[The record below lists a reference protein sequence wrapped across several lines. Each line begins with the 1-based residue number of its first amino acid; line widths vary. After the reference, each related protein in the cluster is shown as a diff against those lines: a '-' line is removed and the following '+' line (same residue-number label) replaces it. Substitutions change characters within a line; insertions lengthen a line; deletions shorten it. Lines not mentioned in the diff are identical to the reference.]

1 MQCWNFSRSRIHV
14 VFLLF
19 LTASVPFRA
28 PAEKCQVTRSILPSI
43 KERSQNY
50 DVTNLVNEVRKC
62 RSEYS
67 AAEMAQL
74 DQYYKQGKIAE
85 AQHQLGRLESAAQ
98 YRNVSKDVARVEQL
112 MREGGGQADIKRL
125 QAALAVGKKNQGA
138 ATKNCQPVDLRKH
151 FGPPRNQDSIGWCYA
166 FVAADLVSFKSGF
179 RVSAMDMAVNYYPE
193 RASSTERFLLKKGE
207 THQDV
212 MGGIPAKAIEQL
224 RGKGFCRE
232 KDSPSEFYGNRD
244 LKGFVDLLEK
254 ASDKSKVDYLYT
266 KVTASS
272 LDTDCDQKPHTTQK
286 EMYQIIQKSYP
297 SNVVYNYNEQRCKN
311 RVAVSLPKV
320 ERITD
325 KAKFA
330 NPSHDKRK
338 EIVDF
343 IDNKLNKNLPSAIA
357 YEAEDLLDIRP
368 AQGAHAS
375 IIVGRR
381 LNPQTGQCEYLL
393 RNSWGKACVYMEKYQ
408 CNSADGS
415 VWIPREDLHNTTYEA
430 TSYEK

>member
-1 MQCWNFSRSRIHV
+1 MLI
-14 VFLLF
+14 LF
-19 LTASVPFRA
+19 FTVLAPFCAR
-28 PAEKCQVTRSILPSI
+28 AEKCQVTRSILRSI
-43 KERSQNY
+43 KERSQHY

-74 DQYYKQGKIAE
+74 DQYYKQGKMAE
-85 AQHQLGRLESAAQ
+85 ANHQLGRLESAAQ
-98 YRNVSKDVARVEQL
+98 YRDVSKDVARIEQL
-112 MREGGGQADIKRL
+112 LREGGGQADTKRL
-125 QAALAVGKKNQGA
+125 HAALATGKKNHGA
-138 ATKNCQPVDLRKH
+138 AAKNCSPVDLRKH

-179 RVSAMDMAVNYYPE
+179 RVSAMDMAVNFSPE
-193 RASSTERFLLKKGE
+193 RSSATERFLLKKGE
-207 THQDV
+207 THTDV

-224 RGKGFCRE
+224 RNKGFCRE

-266 KVTASS
+266 KVTEPS
-272 LDTDCDQKPHTTQK
+272 LREDCDQKPHTTRK

-297 SNVVYNYNEQRCKN
+297 SNVVYNYNEQRCQN
-311 RVAVSLPKV
+311 RVAVNLPKV

-330 NPSHDKRK
+330 TPSHEKRK

-343 IDNKLNKNLPSAIA
+343 IDNKLNKKLPSAIA
-357 YEAEDLLDIRP
+357 YEVEDLLDIRP
-368 AQGAHAS
+368 AQMAHAS

-381 LNPQTGQCEYLL
+381 VNQQTGQCEYLL
-393 RNSWGKACVYMEKYQ
+393 RNSWGKACVYMDKYQ